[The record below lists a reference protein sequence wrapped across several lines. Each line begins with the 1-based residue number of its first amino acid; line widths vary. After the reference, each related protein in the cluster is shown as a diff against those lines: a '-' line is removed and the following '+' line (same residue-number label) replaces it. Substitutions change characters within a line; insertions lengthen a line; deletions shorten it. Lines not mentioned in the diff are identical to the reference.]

1 MVIVDEI
8 SFASPK
14 DILNLHEKLHQLK
27 QVSGTEKYGGLHV
40 IFTGDFS
47 QLELVNGIP
56 LYRQP
61 DFVPWHAWVNCYIEL
76 TDQHHFKEDL
86 VFGNVMKHIRE
97 GRPTLADIAYLNT
110 CIVDDNH
117 PTAPRLNDLPHDMAY
132 AVYQN
137 TDRVAINNGIFA
149 EHINNTHSS
158 NKLIP
163 PPEHTLIIRS
173 NDMTWKSNGQ
183 PFGESA

>member
-47 QLELVNGIP
+47 QLEPVNGIP

-76 TDQHHFKEDL
+76 TGQHRFKEDT
-86 VFGNVMKHIRE
+86 VFGNVMKRIRE
-97 GRPTLADIAYLNT
+97 GCPTLADIAYLNT
-110 CIVDDNH
+110 RIVDGDH
-117 PTAPRLNDLPHDMAY
+117 PTALRLNDLPHNMAY

-137 TDRVAINNGIFA
+137 TD
-149 EHINNTHSS
+149 
-158 NKLIP
+158 
-163 PPEHTLIIRS
+163 
-173 NDMTWKSNGQ
+173 
-183 PFGESA
+183 